1 MKDLTILL
9 GEGVHELARF
19 RRVRLAASP
28 RTRDAKFAG
37 DGVDRFAGS
46 DALGDNLPRALGQRP
61 TPLGRPRRRGV
72 GVKGTWVVLI
82 RASCIPG
89 SRHHGV

>member
-37 DGVDRFAGS
+37 DGVDRFAGN
-46 DALGDNLPRALGQRP
+46 DALGDNLPRSLAAAAHSAGAA
-61 TPLGRPRRRGV
+61 TPAGHRR
-72 GVKGTWVVLI
+72 
-82 RASCIPG
+82 
-89 SRHHGV
+89 